1 MRASPKDR
9 QSGLPRKYVPA
20 SLSSRDR
27 AAQIR
32 SIRAKRAR
40 PRVASFHPHKSGWT
54 RRAHAFFKGD
64 TSLRNIARVTGASQA
79 GIRAVLRKGRG
90 AYYSAGSRPNQTASS
105 WARARLY
112 SVLFGGKA
120 RTVDRAIVAK
130 YKLPCL
136 KCSVPRTRKRKERE
150 K

>member
-1 MRASPKDR
+1 MRAPRKDPR
-9 QSGLPRKYVPA
+9 SGLPRTYVPS

-32 SIRAKRAR
+32 SIRAKRGR
-40 PRVASFHPHKSGWT
+40 PRVASFQSHKSGWT
-54 RRAHAFFKGD
+54 RRAHAFFQGD
-64 TSLRNIARVTGASQA
+64 TRLKNIARVTGASRA
-79 GIRAVLRKGRG
+79 GMQAVLRKGRG
-90 AYYSAGSRPNQTASS
+90 AYYSAGSRPNQTAES

-120 RTVDRAIVAK
+120 RTVDRAIVTK

-136 KCSVPRTRKRKERE
+136 KCTAR
-150 K
+150 